1 MMSLSKT
8 MVEVIAYTLGA
19 AGSWAIL
26 KTDNIKD
33 GWKIFGIVMLIGILI
48 FFFGDT
54 ITNLLL
60 QAFKP

>member
-1 MMSLSKT
+1 MILSRT
-8 MVEVIAYTLGA
+8 MVEVIAYTLGTA
-19 AGSWAIL
+19 SSWAIL
-26 KTDNIKD
+26 KTDSVKD
-33 GWKIFGIVMLIGILI
+33 RWKIFGIVMLIGILI

>member
-1 MMSLSKT
+1 MSLSKT

>member
-33 GWKIFGIVMLIGILI
+33 GWKVFGIVMLVGILI

>member
-1 MMSLSKT
+1 MSLSKT

-33 GWKIFGIVMLIGILI
+33 GWKIFGLLMLIGILI